1 MLQSYFE
8 ISFYCKEIPES
19 FEKELV
25 NNSYEVIR
33 IDNEAQF
40 IEQLDHNQIVVL
52 DGYNFNTA
60 YQLEIKAKGNKLVCI
75 DDLHDK
81 EFVADL
87 IINHAPGVKPED
99 YSAQPHTQFALGLDY
114 ALLRP
119 AFLQQAL
126 KPRKIEK
133 IETALICFGG
143 SDPKNL
149 TQSTLEIALEF
160 QYLKK
165 IIVISGAAYEM
176 TACFRHLIT
185 SNPRID
191 YRHNQN
197 EQKMLVAML
206 DAELAIVPASGIL
219 FEAIAAKCIV
229 ITAAVVDNQKN
240 LYKGFSDFNCVIGLK
255 EFSNQ
260 NLKVELNTLFIK
272 GPPNRLFPITNKIS
286 QNFRKIFNDL
296 LIELRDSNI
305 NDADILFEWVN
316 DPIVRKN
323 SFKKEPID
331 WDEHISWY
339 KKRLD
344 SSNCKIYILTYNSV
358 RIGQIRFDIE
368 KDGFA
373 SIDYSVV
380 SKYRGRGFGKLI
392 IQLGMNQ
399 IIGSAKRI
407 KARVELE
414 NIASNKVF
422 KSLGFVKKRIIYQNN
437 SFNEFVKELNINK

>member
-1 MLQSYFE
+1 MSPKIFFRADGNTHIGLGHLVRCSALAYMLQSYFE

-149 TQSTLEIALEF
+149 TQSTLEIE
-160 QYLKK
+160 YG
-165 IIVISGAAYEM
+165 VIP
-176 TACFRHLIT
+176 H
-185 SNPRID
+185 
-191 YRHNQN
+191 
-197 EQKMLVAML
+197 
-206 DAELAIVPASGIL
+206 
-219 FEAIAAKCIV
+219 
-229 ITAAVVDNQKN
+229 
-240 LYKGFSDFNCVIGLK
+240 
-255 EFSNQ
+255 
-260 NLKVELNTLFIK
+260 
-272 GPPNRLFPITNKIS
+272 
-286 QNFRKIFNDL
+286 
-296 LIELRDSNI
+296 
-305 NDADILFEWVN
+305 
-316 DPIVRKN
+316 
-323 SFKKEPID
+323 
-331 WDEHISWY
+331 
-339 KKRLD
+339 
-344 SSNCKIYILTYNSV
+344 
-358 RIGQIRFDIE
+358 
-368 KDGFA
+368 DG
-373 SIDYSVV
+373 
-380 SKYRGRGFGKLI
+380 K
-392 IQLGMNQ
+392 NQ
-399 IIGSAKRI
+399 IIVLTIPGEIFPSVIDHMVRSDRAHHLKIPCAAHACYLSPKRFSDLHRKCADATRCTI
-407 KARVELE
+407 D
-414 NIASNKVF
+414 
-422 KSLGFVKKRIIYQNN
+422 QNL
-437 SFNEFVKELNINK
+437 VT